1 MTATYGKNYT
11 FMTTHL
17 KRLLILFFIH
27 FPLILSAQEFY
38 ISAGGGYALG
48 IEKSRYYS
56 WGFSD
61 VLLGKDQQVPL
72 ELEELSPGNTVLR
85 NNLFSYGKGA
95 NAQLTLGYMFNKHI
109 GIDLR
114 LSYLFSQKISP
125 LIARV
130 PNTDIHA
137 ESKASAFLITPSLTL
152 TSGTG
157 KLAPY
162 AKAGF
167 ILGVPTVKSKT
178 FFNLPGTDILIE
190 DKVFGGV
197 AFGISTSIGI
207 KYFFDE
213 KTALFGEVNYINL
226 TFNPSKRT
234 IVTATQ
240 NGTDVSGVFYPDGTD
255 ISLKK
260 NFTLTPST
268 PETEQSTHPLPFS
281 GIGMN
286 LGVLFSFK

>member
-1 MTATYGKNYT
+1 MAKN
-11 FMTTHL
+11 L
-17 KRLLILFFIH
+17 NGLLILFFIH
-27 FPLILSAQEFY
+27 FPFILSAQEFY
-38 ISAGGGYALG
+38 LSAGGGYSLG
-48 IEKSRYYS
+48 TDNSRYYS

-61 VLLGKDQQVPL
+61 VLLGKYQQIPV
-72 ELEELSPGNTVLR
+72 ELEELSPGNTVSR
-85 NNLFSYGKGA
+85 NNLFSYGRGA
-95 NAQLTLGYMFNKHI
+95 NAQLTLGYMFNTHI

-125 LIARV
+125 LIVRV

-226 TFNPSKRT
+226 AYNPSKRK
-234 IVTATQ
+234 ILRASL
-240 NGTDVSGVFYPDGTD
+240 NGTDIPDIFYPDGTE

-260 NFTLTPST
+260 DFTSAPLTPES
-268 PETEQSTHPLPFS
+268 EQSTHPLPFG